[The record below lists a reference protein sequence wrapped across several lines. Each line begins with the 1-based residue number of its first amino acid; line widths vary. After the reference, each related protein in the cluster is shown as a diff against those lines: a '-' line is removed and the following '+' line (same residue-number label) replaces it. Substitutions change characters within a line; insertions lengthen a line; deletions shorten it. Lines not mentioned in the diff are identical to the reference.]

1 MLWNSSEMSSW
12 LIEPILEL
20 FKELKKI
27 LDAAAAAARY
37 FFAYPRKKVACE
49 RKHNQTRWQESGLQK
64 ENFDKILGDPS
75 SCIWIEKVWKAKT
88 PK

>member
-1 MLWNSSEMSSW
+1 MSSW

-64 ENFDKILGDPS
+64 ENFDKILREIHPAAS
-75 SCIWIEKVWKAKT
+75 ELKKFERQKLQNR
-88 PK
+88 KE